1 MNGRSTT
8 TPGPAHGRR
17 LARLL
22 GTVALAAALLPAGC
36 AAGGDDAGSTSEA
49 PAGAEQAQ
57 PGAAEA
63 PAADR
68 AEVPPA
74 AAGER
79 AAEPSTELGVGQRAI
94 VYTGS
99 VTVRVDDVEAAAA
112 SAVGIATGA
121 GGFLGGDNRS
131 SDESRSEAT
140 LQLRVPADRFGT
152 VVEEIARL
160 GEQLRRDVKTDDVT
174 EETLDL
180 DARIATQQARVESG
194 RRLLAQAK
202 SLSDLVMLE
211 SELAKREADL
221 ASLEAK
227 KRRLADLTALSTI
240 TAVLLGPNARAPEDD
255 EPATGFLAG
264 LEGGWTAF
272 VASLRILLTVLG
284 ALLPFVVAIGLP
296 VLGGLWLARRLRDRS
311 SRRRVPAPSP
321 QSPPVPAQSS
331 APPD

>member
-8 TPGPAHGRR
+8 TPGPTRGHR

-22 GTVALAAALLPAGC
+22 GTVALAAALLSAGC
-36 AAGGDDAGSTSEA
+36 ADRGDDAGSTSEA

-74 AAGER
+74 GAGER

-140 LQLRVPADRFGT
+140 LQLRVPADRFGA

-221 ASLEAK
+221 ASLEAR

-255 EPATGFLAG
+255 EPSTGFLAG
-264 LEGGWTAF
+264 LDGGWTAF

-296 VLGGLWLARRLRDRS
+296 VLGGIWLSRRLRGRA
-311 SRRRVPAPSP
+311 SRRRAPAPTP